1 MRSLTRAGQTA
12 WKPRRILK
20 AALLSGF
27 CLWSVYC
34 GVNAAGWPSAYR
46 LQLSARPSA
55 TEVAVNDTLTYT
67 IILNNP
73 YTTTLDVFQFV
84 VVIPQ
89 GMADVVTPL
98 GSREWNCRL
107 SDDRA
112 TTVCR
117 LPHGTQLLPGGHAE
131 ARFSVTARSE
141 GGFTPIILVTAFEGW
156 RGGDWVSN
164 SASDVLRP
172 TVSFRP
178 APPDLDVTH
187 AARPE
192 PVFAD
197 GDLTYTTSVANV
209 GVGSANDTTL
219 TIALPAGVEYRSVTP
234 VSSCEP
240 TSLPRPDRD
249 GLITCHLKTIG
260 RAEPGRTP
268 SIAVTTIV
276 RPMPTGTIRSRA
288 EATAVAA
295 SPLSADRYTSNNS
308 RIATTTINPSADLAL
323 VKTASV
329 VSGLHGSD
337 VTYQLTVT
345 NNGPSPATNVVV
357 TDNLPLTGVSRTPT
371 PMPVSPTAT
380 PPAVTLVSSPASCT
394 LAGATLTCN
403 LGNLAGG
410 TTRGSAT
417 ITVML
422 RVTDTRTLTNTAS
435 VRANEH
441 DSVTANNTATIPTM
455 VVRPPQSGRLEGVP
469 EVPAQSSPKG
479 PPPPRPMIP
488 AKPPLP
494 GAPSKSPSAPSK

>member
-1 MRSLTRAGQTA
+1 MRSLTLAGQAT
-12 WKPRRILK
+12 WKPRRIPK

-27 CLWSVYC
+27 CLWSVLC
-34 GVNAAGWPSAYR
+34 SVNALAADF
-46 LQLSARPSA
+46 QLSALPSA
-55 TEVAVNDTLTYT
+55 TEVAVNDRLIYT
-67 IILNNP
+67 IIVNYP
-73 YTTTLDVFQFV
+73 VVAPIRQIQFV

-89 GMADVVTPL
+89 GMANVVNEA
-98 GSREWNCRL
+98 GSREWDCRL

-112 TTVCR
+112 TTVCL
-117 LPHGTQLLPGGHAE
+117 LPHHSLFRPGDHAE
-131 ARFSVTARSE
+131 ARFTVTARSV
-141 GGFTPIILVTAFEGW
+141 GTFTPLIMVTAFQGW
-156 RGGDWVSN
+156 RIGMDWTSL

-187 AARPE
+187 TADPE
-192 PVFAD
+192 PVFAG
-197 GDLTYTTSVANV
+197 GDLTYSTRVANV
-209 GVGSANDTTL
+209 GFGYAKGTTL

-234 VSSCEP
+234 SDPSASCKLT
-240 TSLPRPDRD
+240 TSPRPDRD
-249 GLITCHLKTIG
+249 GLITCDLRTIG

-268 SIAVTTIV
+268 SITVTTIV
-276 RPMPTGTIRSRA
+276 RPMSTGTIRSRA

-295 SPLSADRYTSNNS
+295 YPVSAERYTSNNS
-308 RIATTTINPSADLAL
+308 RIATTTVNPSADLSL
-323 VKTASV
+323 VKTASI

-371 PMPVSPTAT
+371 PMPVPPT

-403 LGNLAGG
+403 LGNLAALR
-410 TTRGSAT
+410 TSAP
-417 ITVML
+417 ITVVL

-435 VRANEH
+435 VRAMEH
-441 DSVTANNTATIPTM
+441 DPVTANNTATIPTM

-494 GAPSKSPSAPSK
+494 GAPSKPPSAPSK

>member
-27 CLWSVYC
+27 CLWGAQCS
-34 GVNAAGWPSAYR
+34 VNALAAD

-55 TEVAVNDTLTYT
+55 TEVAVNDLLTYT
-67 IILNNP
+67 IIVSNP
-73 YTTTLDVFQFV
+73 VVRTFNQIQFV

-117 LPHGTQLLPGGHAE
+117 LPRGTQFLPGNHAE
-131 ARFSVTARSE
+131 ASFSVTAKSE
-141 GGFTPIILVTAFEGW
+141 GSFTPIILVTWGDSW
-156 RGGDWVSN
+156 RIGVDWVSESISN
-164 SASDVLRP
+164 VLRP

-187 AARPE
+187 TANPE
-192 PVFAD
+192 PVFAG
-197 GDLTYTTSVANV
+197 GDLTYTTRVANI
-209 GVGSANDTTL
+209 GFGYAKGTTL

-234 VSSCEP
+234 SDCKL
-240 TSLPRPDRD
+240 TSPPRPDRD
-249 GLITCHLKTIG
+249 GLITCDLRTIG
-260 RAEPGRTP
+260 GAEPGRTP
-268 SIAVTTIV
+268 SISVTTIV
-276 RPMPTGTIRSRA
+276 RPMSPGTIQSRA

-295 SPLSADRYTSNNS
+295 FPVSADRYTSNNS
-308 RIATTTINPSADLAL
+308 RIATTTVNPSADLSL
-323 VKTASV
+323 VKTASI

-357 TDNLPLTGVSRTPT
+357 IDNLPLTGVSRTPT

-394 LAGATLTCN
+394 QAGATLTCN
-403 LGNLAGG
+403 LGNLAALR
-410 TTRGSAT
+410 TSAP
-417 ITVML
+417 ITVVL

-435 VRANEH
+435 VRAMEH
-441 DSVTANNTATIPTM
+441 DPATANNTATIPTM